1 MRPSL
6 RLLAG
11 LAMTSL
17 IKQSLGITLTVSQEP
32 GNATSNKMWGLMF
45 EDINHSGDGGIHG
58 QLLRNN
64 GFQGTDPGLTA
75 YFAVGDTELA
85 VASAPL
91 SSAISNTLQ
100 VSVAAESTGQ
110 VGFGNEGYWGIPV
123 DGSIHNHTIFIR
135 GAYQG
140 SMIWSLVSNSS
151 GEVFDNGTFD
161 VSSESDTFTEYTST
175 AESSRTSA
183 TDVQYRLT
191 FDAAQ
196 VAGSSLVFGLPQ
208 LYATTFAGRQ
218 NGLKSFMADA
228 LSDIG
233 GSFLRF
239 PGGNNLEGPNV
250 ANRWKW
256 NETVGPLVS
265 RPGHQEDAGLH
276 EYFEWCEDMNLDA
289 YVGIY
294 SGYSLDGTSI
304 TGSALDPYVD
314 DALNELEYILGDA
327 STPMGSWRA
336 SNGRQEPWTITWL
349 EIGNEDDFACS
360 TYAERFTAFY
370 DAISSTYPDLQLVA
384 SATGFNCLPDPFPE
398 NVWIDYHEYNIPEN
412 YVANFN
418 QWANVARTNK
428 YIIGE
433 MARWGVEWSD
443 MQGSVSEAVFMLGL
457 ERNSDLIQGAA
468 FAPLLSLID
477 DQQWTPNLIPY
488 HQSPDGLVLTSSY
501 WTQQLFAQNS
511 GDMTHAVSSDT
522 GFGPVYWSAVSS
534 GTAYVVKLANYGAE
548 SQALTIGIAGKTAAT
563 LSVLGNDDPTA
574 ANTDVA
580 SPIAAPVFSTI
591 SGDSSFSFTLPPW
604 SVAVL
609 RAY

>member
-1 MRPSL
+1 MTRRSL

-17 IKQSLGITLTVSQEP
+17 IKQSLGITLAVSQES

-45 EDINHSGDGGIHG
+45 E
-58 QLLRNN
+58 
-64 GFQGTDPGLTA
+64 GTDPGLIA
-75 YFAVGDTELA
+75 YFALGDTELA
-85 VASAPL
+85 VDASVPL
-91 SSAISNTLQ
+91 STAIPNTLQ
-100 VSVAAESTGQ
+100 VSVAAETTGQ

-123 DGSIHNHTIFIR
+123 DGSVHNHTIFIQ

-140 SMIWSLVSNSS
+140 SMTWSLVSNSS
-151 GEVFDNGTFD
+151 GEVFASGTFD
-161 VSSESDTFTEYTST
+161 VSSASDAFTQYTST
-175 AESSRTSA
+175 AESTRTSVA
-183 TDVQYRLT
+183 NVQYHLT

-196 VAGSSLVFGLPQ
+196 VAGSSLWFGLPQ

-218 NGLKSFMADA
+218 NGLKSFIADA
-228 LSDIG
+228 LNDIG

-265 RPGHQEDAGLH
+265 RPGAWGYGNTDALGLH
-276 EYFEWCEDMNLDA
+276 EYFEWCEDMSLDA

-314 DALNELEYILGDA
+314 DALNELEYMLGDP

-370 DAISSTYPDLQLVA
+370 NAISSAYPDLQLVA

-398 NVWIDYHEYNIPEN
+398 NVWIDYHEYNTPEN

-418 QWANVARTNK
+418 QWDNVARTNK

-443 MQGSVSEAVFMLGL
+443 MQGAVSEAVFMLGL

-468 FAPLLSLID
+468 FAPLLSLVD

-488 HQSPDGLVLTSSY
+488 HQSPDGLVFTSSY

-511 GDMTHAVSSDT
+511 GDTTRAISSDT
-522 GFGPVYWSAVSS
+522 AFGPVYWSAVSS
-534 GTAYVVKLANYGAE
+534 GTAYIVKLANYGAE
-548 SQALTIGIAGKTAAT
+548 SQTVTIAIADKTAAI
-563 LSVLGNDDPTA
+563 LSVLGNDDPAA

-580 SPIAAPVFSTI
+580 SPIAAPVISTI

-609 RAY
+609 RAD